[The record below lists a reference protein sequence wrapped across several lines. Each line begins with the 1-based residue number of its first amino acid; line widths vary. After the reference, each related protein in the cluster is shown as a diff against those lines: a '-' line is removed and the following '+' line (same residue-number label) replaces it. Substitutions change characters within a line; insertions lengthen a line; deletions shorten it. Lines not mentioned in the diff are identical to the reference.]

1 MGRLVS
7 QIRFRIRR
15 TALPDNAGKLL
26 NDSGIIL
33 RTMGFHAMGTVL
45 DAIGKP
51 FGMADAAWS
60 KVKRAIAEKA
70 VEGFRICPLVTGE
83 IGALKVSEKTGG
95 IVHRHIP
102 QMV

>member
-51 FGMADAAWS
+51 FGMTDAARS
-60 KVKRAIAEKA
+60 KIERAIAEKA
-70 VEGFRICPLVTGE
+70 VEGFRICPLMAGE
-83 IGALKVSEKTGG
+83 IGTLKVTEKTGG
-95 IVHRHIP
+95 IVHGHISP
-102 QMV
+102 MV